1 MTAKDNTTEPIRKFN
16 SLTDIRAY
24 KEELKQEIV
33 QDESEIAQLWNTLF
47 HPEQP
52 ETTTRGQRLMRV
64 LNVGTSMFDGALLA
78 WKVYKKFG
86 GSKTFSLFGKHK
98 H

>member
-1 MTAKDNTTEPIRKFN
+1 MTTKDNTNEPVRKFN
-16 SLTDIRAY
+16 SLIDIRAY
-24 KEELKQEIV
+24 KEELKQEIAK
-33 QDESEIAQLWNTLF
+33 DETEITQLWDTLF

-52 ETTTRGQRLMRV
+52 ETSTRGQKLMRV

-78 WKVYKKFG
+78 WKLYKKFG
-86 GSKTFSLFGKHK
+86 GGKSLSLFGKHK